1 MLRKPLNKSS
11 VERIEHYF
19 LHAFAG
25 WHYFNTTAMRDLV
38 TESGD
43 YSEVIKGQR
52 PIEL

>member
-1 MLRKPLNKSS
+1 MLRKALNKSS

-19 LHAFAG
+19 LRVFAER
-25 WHYFNTTAMRDLV
+25 HSFNTTAMRDLV

-52 PIEL
+52 PIGL